1 MKSCSPSYKRGIL
14 FSAALSITALGV
26 IPLDAKAE
34 AYVAELSCTSG
45 PHRVRL
51 PKSYKA
57 LRTLGQLRRERVVKT
72 EDQGTHTVTHRELRF
87 NGLELGVV
95 TSSDKPNQYLLS
107 KAILSGPSWKIGGP
121 LRVGSP
127 ARAALK
133 GLQAKDLPRDGELE
147 FSGDKDSIRVNL
159 AAGRV
164 LDVEYSC
171 YPG

>member
-1 MKSCSPSYKRGIL
+1 MNTKSCFPSCRNVL
-14 FSAALSITALGV
+14 FALAALGL
-26 IPLDAKAE
+26 IPLEVSAQT
-34 AYVAELSCTSG
+34 YVAELSCTSG

-57 LRTLGQLRRERVVKT
+57 LRTLGQLRRERVLKT
-72 EDQGTHTVTHRELRF
+72 EEQGTHTVTHRELRF
-87 NGLELGVV
+87 NGLELVV
-95 TSSDKPNQYLLS
+95 LTSSDKSTQYVLS
-107 KAILSGPSWKIGGP
+107 RAILSGPTWKIGGP

>member
-1 MKSCSPSYKRGIL
+1 MGGNLGAARGVIL
-14 FSAALSITALGV
+14 AIVALGWV
-26 IPLDAKAE
+26 GLE
-34 AYVAELSCTSG
+34 ANAQTYVDKLSCTEG
-45 PHRVRL
+45 PYRVQL

-57 LRTLGQLRRERVVKT
+57 VRGLGHLRRERVLRT

-87 NGLELGVV
+87 NGLELVLV
-95 TSSDKPNQYLLS
+95 TSSDKPNQYVLS
-107 KAILSGPSWKIGGP
+107 KAILSSRAWRIGGQ

-133 GLQAKDLPRDGELE
+133 GLQAKDLPKDGELE
-147 FSGDKDSIRVNL
+147 FSGDKDSIRINL

-171 YPG
+171 STG

>member
-1 MKSCSPSYKRGIL
+1 MGGNLGAARGAIL
-14 FSAALSITALGV
+14 AIVALGWV
-26 IPLDAKAE
+26 NLEANAQ
-34 AYVAELSCTSG
+34 AYVAKLSCTEG
-45 PHRVRL
+45 PYRVQL

-57 LRTLGQLRRERVVKT
+57 LRTLGELRRERILNT

-87 NGLELGVV
+87 NGLELVV
-95 TSSDKPNQYLLS
+95 ATSSDKPNQYVLS
-107 KAILSGPSWKIGGP
+107 KAILSGRTWKIGGP

-133 GLQAKDLPRDGELE
+133 GLQAKDLPKDGELE

>member
-1 MKSCSPSYKRGIL
+1 ML
-14 FSAALSITALGV
+14 AVALGLNPV
-26 IPLDAKAE
+26 DANAQNYI
-34 AYVAELSCTSG
+34 AALSCTSG
-45 PHRVRL
+45 PYRVKL

-57 LRTLGQLRRERVVKT
+57 LRGLGQLRRERVLRT
-72 EDQGTHTVTHRELRF
+72 EEQGTHTITHRELRF
-87 NGLELGVV
+87 NGLELVV
-95 TSSDKPNQYLLS
+95 LTSSDKPSQYVLS
-107 KAILSGPSWKIGGP
+107 KAILSGRSWKIGGP

-171 YPG
+171 NI